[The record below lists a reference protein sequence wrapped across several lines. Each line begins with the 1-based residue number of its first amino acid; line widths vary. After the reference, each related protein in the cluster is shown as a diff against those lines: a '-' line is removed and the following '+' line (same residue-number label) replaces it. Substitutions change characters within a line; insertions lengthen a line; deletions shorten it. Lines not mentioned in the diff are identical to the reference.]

1 MSLNKIK
8 LRVLT
13 PERNVVS
20 EMVDKVVAEA
30 QNGSFGLKP
39 RHVDYLAELV
49 PGIFTY
55 WMGTEEF
62 FLAVDG
68 GILVKKADK
77 VTVSVSH
84 AVVGDDLLELE
95 DVVGQQFKILD
106 QREHDTQ
113 IALEQLQADFIKQFV
128 ELQKQ

>member
-13 PERNVVS
+13 PEQNVVS

-68 GILVKKADK
+68 GILVKKAEE

-84 AVVGDDLLELE
+84 AVLGDDLEELE
-95 DVVGQQFKILD
+95 SVVRQQFRILD
-106 QREHDTQ
+106 QREQDTQ